1 MLAGTH
7 CKQGHFK
14 WNDDVIC
21 AWKTR
26 LVNGMP
32 AVHLASLYWW
42 WQIHY
47 WSLKWSLHIFS
58 SWKYFYHCI
67 KNINCL
73 YEVLLVHYTTIT
85 SKFRNRQVVLFLQVS
100 LLIRRELT
108 ERAKDFNIILDDVS
122 IVCTLR
128 LVDISRNSF
137 PSFKVKLKHK
147 LLQQYLDN

>member
-1 MLAGTH
+1 MLAVTH
-7 CKQGHFK
+7 CKQGHLK

-47 WSLKWSLHIFS
+47 WSLKWLLHIFS

-73 YEVLLVHYTTIT
+73 YEVLLVHCTTIT
-85 SKFRNRQVVLFLQVS
+85 SKFRIRQVVLFFTGQFVDPTRAHRESQRLQYH
-100 LLIRRELT
+100 LGWCFHCMYLT
-108 ERAKDFNIILDDVS
+108 FSWYFKKL
-122 IVCTLR
+122 
-128 LVDISRNSF
+128 F
-137 PSFKVKLKHK
+137 PKLVKLKHK